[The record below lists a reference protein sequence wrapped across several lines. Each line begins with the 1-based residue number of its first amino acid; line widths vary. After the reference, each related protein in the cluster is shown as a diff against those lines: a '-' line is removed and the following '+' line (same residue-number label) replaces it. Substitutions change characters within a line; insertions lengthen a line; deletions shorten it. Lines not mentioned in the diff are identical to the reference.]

1 MPDDSSRRPHTITPL
16 RAALLAGGRAR
27 ADAIRSIR
35 SALARNAGKPKLHVR
50 MMIALGVTSTSTFY
64 GIIHEAE
71 LDEELRDA
79 TVRPMLAAAIARHG
93 TSPRGVRAIARRMRV
108 SPADLPALAAKYKLA
123 TALGGASGSV
133 C

>member
-1 MPDDSSRRPHTITPL
+1 MPDDSTRRPHAITPL

-35 SALARNAGKPKLHVR
+35 AAITSNAGKPKLHVR
-50 MMIALGVTSTSTFY
+50 VMSALGIKSTSTLY
-64 GIIHEAE
+64 GIINEAE

-79 TVRPMLAAAIARHG
+79 TVRPMLAAAIAQHG

-108 SPADLPALAAKYKLA
+108 ALADLPALAARYKLA
-123 TALGGASGSV
+123 SALAGSSESV